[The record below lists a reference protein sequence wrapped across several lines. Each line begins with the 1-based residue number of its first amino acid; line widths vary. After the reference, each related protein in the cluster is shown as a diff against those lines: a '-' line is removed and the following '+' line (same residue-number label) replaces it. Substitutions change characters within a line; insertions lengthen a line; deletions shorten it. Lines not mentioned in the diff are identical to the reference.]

1 MVKEIIQ
8 DVPDTRFDR
17 AHFLAFDE
25 SQLTFE
31 VVYFVLSAEYNKY
44 MDIQQEINLQLM
56 AQLEQKQIR
65 FAFPMRRVEFTGGV
79 LPRINLSDASNE
91 SSPQTAQR

>member
-1 MVKEIIQ
+1 MIAPI
-8 DVPDTRFDR
+8 
-17 AHFLAFDE
+17 FLSFDE

-31 VVYFVLSAEYNKY
+31 VVYFVLSADYNKY

-65 FAFPMRRVEFTGGV
+65 FAFPMRRVEFTGGG
-79 LPRINLSDASNE
+79 I
-91 SSPQTAQR
+91 TAHQSQRCLQ

>member
-1 MVKEIIQ
+1 M
-8 DVPDTRFDR
+8 
-17 AHFLAFDE
+17 
-25 SQLTFE
+25 
-31 VVYFVLSAEYNKY
+31 LSADYNKY

-91 SSPQTAQR
+91 AAAERAQH